1 SSRTSARSSPNHSV
15 SAPLTRTTGGR
26 ICATSSRAAP
36 FCAGATASSRSATT
50 ASAPEASADRSLRSS
65 LPGANR
71 SERAWARSTAVEP
84 TLLDTPP
91 KVRHKRRSVKAVV
104 FHEFGGPDVLKLEEL
119 PAPSPGPGEVLLD
132 ILACALNHLDVD

>member
-1 SSRTSARSSPNHSV
+1 
-15 SAPLTRTTGGR
+15 
-26 ICATSSRAAP
+26 
-36 FCAGATASSRSATT
+36 
-50 ASAPEASADRSLRSS
+50 SAPEASADRSLRSS

-132 ILACALNHLDVD
+132 ILACALNHLDVDVREGISRFPVEPPFVLGLDVVGRITAVGDGVEERQE